1 MKNKEKIFW
10 GSFLVISAVFLIVT
24 KLGFFQ
30 DIGVF
35 SLLMTVFFVACLI
48 KSIVHISFTGMLF
61 SVAFLCIIYAK
72 PLGIEAITPWTVLGA
87 ALLGSIGLSL
97 IFKPKHGK
105 YYQKYYKN
113 YGDAFDPG
121 EKFDTI
127 DQVDGDNVTFGTSW
141 GSSIKYVNAQN
152 FANAQIRCSFGAMKV
167 YFDNAQITGDKAYI
181 TLDVSFAGV
190 ELFVPK
196 TWDVVCNANTSFGGI
211 EEKNKNHP
219 DGTKTVFLNG
229 KVSFS
234 GITIIYV

>member
-1 MKNKEKIFW
+1 MKSKEKIFW
-10 GSFLVISAVFLIVT
+10 GAFLVIAAIFLIVT

-35 SLLMTVFFVACLI
+35 SLLITVFFAACLI
-48 KSIVHISFTGMLF
+48 KSVVHLSFTGILF
-61 SVAFLCIIYAK
+61 SIAFLCIIYAK

-97 IFKPKHGK
+97 IFRPKHGK
-105 YYQKYYKN
+105 YYKN
-113 YGDAFDPG
+113 YGEAFESK

-127 DQVDGDNVTFGTSW
+127 DQVDGDNVNFGTSW
-141 GSSIKYVNAQN
+141 GSSIKYVNAKN
-152 FANAQIRCSFGAMKV
+152 FSNADIRCSFGAMKV
-167 YFDNAQITGDKAYI
+167 YFDNAEMTGDKAYI

-190 ELFVPK
+190 EFFVPK
-196 TWDVVCNANTSFGGI
+196 CWETVCNVDTSFAGI
-211 EEKNKNHP
+211 EEKNRSVP

-229 KVSFS
+229 KASFS